1 MYKPLKSRQSERRS
15 PPPSNWSQGS
25 SQVSDYYFK
34 RREDERLSDTVDAK
48 HVKEPNRCH
57 DRCPPPSRW
66 SQGRKR
72 HSDGNFRR
80 HDDEEST
87 IFDEKHATESNAR
100 PESFTTPESHKP
112 VSRCKDWGTAVEEE
126 ESLKETVEK
135 DLARYK
141 RKLLI
146 NDFGTRER
154 RGSSASS
161 DSKDSSTHGEME
173 TDQEVLTRRQKQIN
187 YGKNTNAYD
196 LYLKAVPRHTRQP
209 GVHPRTPNKFKKYSR
224 RSWDQQI
231 KLWRIK
237 LHAWDPVE
245 EGDDLQPFTEDM
257 VCTTEDTTAED
268 LFTGTPTK
276 VRKVDAEGDFDLDA
290 CLQDTGDAQWLN

>member
-100 PESFTTPESHKP
+100 PE
-112 VSRCKDWGTAVEEE
+112 
-126 ESLKETVEK
+126 
-135 DLARYK
+135 RYK